1 MKKAKEKTQR
11 LAFFTRDLSPEESA
25 ALQDFLLLLTSTRK
39 SLPRSVLSPDVFSLM
54 WYLDR
59 TEPADLAA
67 LTANPGET
75 NGP

>member
-25 ALQDFLLLLTSTRK
+25 ALQDFLTILTSTRK
-39 SLPRSVLSPDVFSLM
+39 SLPRSVLSPDAFSLM
-54 WYLDR
+54 WY
-59 TEPADLAA
+59 TNKGEPADLAA
-67 LTANPGET
+67 LTANPGAT